1 MLSESVVDSSI
12 ISNLPTENIMAKR
25 ISLPEF
31 SAGIVAHY
39 GRNVM
44 SRREIIDYAAMNGV
58 GRPAGW
64 DADSPKRNQFRFDAV
79 SSART
84 NRIKI
89 DYNELGVDNN
99 TTEIFEDLEML
110 TQVVANRNIN
120 SLIVNGSAGVGKT
133 HTVLDTLN
141 RKGLVKDRDYVVLKS
156 KTSPLGLYMTLFL
169 NHDKVIVLD
178 DMDDALKNE
187 DCSSILK
194 AALDSYDVREI
205 SWSSKKMVNTVG
217 VDRKTAQSIE
227 QEARQAL
234 LNGETDVALPNRF
247 VFRGQVIFISNMPAE
262 KFDSAVKSRSVCI
275 DLTLTD
281 KQIFSRMKSVV
292 SNLKNASVAKLAL
305 TGIIDKYNK
314 GQVNAPNIR
323 TVINYANVL
332 SSGVKNADRLSK
344 YC

>member
-1 MLSESVVDSSI
+1 
-12 ISNLPTENIMAKR
+12 MAKR
-25 ISLPEF
+25 ITLEAF
-31 SAGIVAHY
+31 SAGIVSHY
-39 GRNVM
+39 GRNTMTRKEV
-44 SRREIIDYAAMNGV
+44 IAYANYVGV

-64 DADSPKRNQFRFDAV
+64 DSDSPGRNQFRYNATSV
-79 SSART
+79 ARSS
-84 NRIKI
+84 RIKI
-89 DYNELGVDNN
+89 DFNSLSDTE

-110 TQVVANRNIN
+110 TEVVAKRNVN

-133 HTVLDTLN
+133 HTVLETLAK
-141 RKGLVKDRDYVVLKS
+141 RGLVKDRDYVVLKS

-178 DMDDALKNE
+178 DMDDALKND
-187 DCSSILK
+187 DCASILK
-194 AALDSYDVREI
+194 AALDSYEVREI

-217 VDRKTAQSIE
+217 VEKKTRTAIE
-227 QEARQAL
+227 NEARTAL

-247 VFRGQVIFISNMPAE
+247 IFKGQVIFISNMPTE

-275 DLTLTD
+275 DLTLND
-281 KQIFSRMKSVV
+281 KQVFGRMKSVV
-292 SNLKNASVAKLAL
+292 TKLKNAHIAKQAL

-323 TVINYANVL
+323 TVLNYANVL
-332 SSGVKNADRLSK
+332 ASGVKNADRLSK